1 LQPMIFG
8 RTVRCVRASLLA
20 LFVLSQGVGVI
31 PLIYDHTLNVYETTP
46 VAAHGNPDVK
56 ATVASPDADHHHGA
70 LDLHD
75 QCCALHTLAG
85 PLPPVIDAAPVAFAS
100 VRTVPDESIALTGG
114 NPGVLDRPPRP
125 VPLS

>member
-1 LQPMIFG
+1 MIFG
-8 RTVRCVRASLLA
+8 RTIRCVRASLLA
-20 LFVLSQGVGVI
+20 LFVLSQGLGVI

-46 VAAHGNPDVK
+46 VAAHGHPDVK
-56 ATVASPDADHHHGA
+56 ATVTSPDADHHHGA

-85 PLPPVIDAAPVAFAS
+85 PLPHVIDAAPVAFAS
-100 VRTVPDESIALTGG
+100 VRIVPSKSIALTGS